1 MSERQVEEH
10 TDWQAASPWEAGAPG
25 EEPGTPPSGQQAAE
39 ETVDWIPDW
48 ADARAGE
55 HASGVDAEAGAVG
68 GPGEEVPAPD
78 LPEDTPDAGFG
89 RRSLYEELGL
99 SLDLY
104 DGADPA
110 GGGDDQTLARLLAE
124 AKDVD
129 FPLGDG
135 TEQASS
141 PFPPGS
147 LGGDPLS
154 FSYTGSYDQPATDF
168 GTGDLQV
175 ADLAPAASVA
185 APSHSHARPSRAGH
199 RASTLEPA
207 ATPTSANLTAD
218 RVLRQRRSA
227 PSRGWRRAVLQAT
240 AGTVNLGP
248 SPRELREREL
258 HNRIRTPIHG
268 CQRLAVISLKG
279 GVGKTTTVAA
289 LGSMSATLRGDRVIA
304 VDANPDRGTLGEKV
318 VGDVRATV
326 RDFVGRSPRLQ
337 RYADVREM
345 TMQAPSR
352 LEVLASESDPLASMA
367 FSEQDYRVVSDVLER
382 FYSLIITDCGT
393 GLLHSAM
400 VGVLAMAD
408 SIVVVS
414 SASLD
419 GARSASATLDWLEA
433 HGYTALARDSVAV
446 ISAVRPQAGD
456 VHLEE
461 IEDHF
466 AARCRSVVRVPYDP
480 HLSAGGRIDLDQL
493 RPRTYEAYLHLAA
506 EVGDG
511 FGRVPRH

>member
-1 MSERQVEEH
+1 MSERQVEEQ
-10 TDWQAASPWEAGAPG
+10 TDWQAASQAWDAGAAG
-25 EEPGTPPSGQQAAE
+25 DEHGTPPGGQPAVE
-39 ETVDWIPDW
+39 PETADWVPDW

-55 HASGVDAEAGAVG
+55 DSAVG
-68 GPGEEVPAPD
+68 SAEPVAEGPGDHVPSVD
-78 LPEDTPDAGFG
+78 GVGDTPDGAFG

-104 DGADPA
+104 DTPEPPGA
-110 GGGDDQTLARLLAE
+110 GDETLARLLAE
-124 AKDVD
+124 AKDME
-129 FPLGDG
+129 FPLGDSP
-135 TEQASS
+135 TESS

-147 LGGDPLS
+147 LGSETDN

-168 GTGDLQV
+168 GSGDLSV
-175 ADLAPAASVA
+175 ALAAPAPAAPGA
-185 APSHSHARPSRAGH
+185 HARPATASRSV
-199 RASTLEPA
+199 REPESR
-207 ATPTSANLTAD
+207 PTSANLTAD
-218 RVLRQRRSA
+218 LVLRQRRSA
-227 PSRGWRRAVLQAT
+227 PKRGWRKAVLEAT
-240 AGTVNLGP
+240 GGAVNLGP
-248 SPRELREREL
+248 SQRELREREL
-258 HNRIRTPIHG
+258 HARIRTPIHG

-289 LGSMSATLRGDRVIA
+289 MGSMFASLRGDRVIA

-318 VGDVRATV
+318 VGDVTATV

-382 FYSLIITDCGT
+382 FYSLILTDCGT

-414 SASLD
+414 TASLD

-433 HGYTALARDSVAV
+433 HGYTELARNAVAV

-456 VHLEE
+456 VQLEE

-480 HLSAGGRIDLDQL
+480 HLSAGGRIDLEQL

-511 FGRVPRH
+511 FGRLRHHL